1 MPTSNVRWYIW
12 QNDYDDNDDGDGD
25 DEDDDDDDYDDDED
39 DDDPDVV
46 GDYLTMPRVVPL
58 DVQNVRFAFKI
69 KS

>member
-1 MPTSNVRWYIW
+1 MPTSNVRGYIW

-25 DEDDDDDDYDDDED
+25 DYDDDDED

-58 DVQNVRFAFKI
+58 EVQNVRFAFKI